1 MKKTFCLLLLTA
13 LAGLVRADDV
23 LRVYNWT
30 NYIEPEVL
38 AAFQRES
45 GIRVE
50 YSTFDT
56 AADLDAA
63 LSGPAKYDLVVPSHF
78 QLSRLIGDQRL
89 HALDFT
95 KLPHY
100 ASLDPALLAMLAGF
114 DSANRYV
121 VPYLWGS
128 VGLVSNPTLAEP
140 AFGGSLPNSWSLL
153 FDEPQRA
160 RLAGCGVGLLDAPEE
175 TLSLWLNYRGRN
187 LSRGG
192 IRQIDQAGKQLL
204 ALQPQ
209 VRNLDN
215 DRYID
220 DLASGKLCV
229 AMAWVGHA
237 LTAAERNPALRFR
250 IPDEGALVFIDSLA
264 IPANA
269 ARPDLAYRFIDYLLE
284 PGNARRNALASRFY
298 SSLAAD
304 DPEMKRLAQEQP
316 ALVPAQAERKR
327 LYFLERLTPEQK
339 ARVDALWQRI
349 KAARVGVREG

>member
-13 LAGLVRADDV
+13 LAGLSRADEV

-45 GIRVE
+45 GVRVE
-50 YSTFDT
+50 YSTFST

-78 QLSRLIGDQRL
+78 QLSRLIGDKRL
-89 HALDFT
+89 QALDFT
-95 KLPHY
+95 RLPHY
-100 ASLDPALLAMLAGF
+100 GSLDPSLLAMLAGF
-114 DSANRYV
+114 ESANRYV

-128 VGLVSNPTLAEP
+128 VGLVSNPALAEQ
-140 AFGGSLPNSWSLL
+140 AFGGPLPNSWSLL
-153 FDEPQRA
+153 FDEQLSA
-160 RLAGCGVGLLDAPEE
+160 RLAPCGLGLLDAPEE

-187 LSRGG
+187 LSLGG
-192 IRQIDQAGKQLL
+192 TRQIDQAGRRLL
-204 ALQPQ
+204 ALQRY

-215 DRYID
+215 DGYVA

-237 LTAAERNPALRFR
+237 LTAAEQNPALRFR

-269 ARPDLAYRFIDYLLE
+269 ARPDLAYRFIDYLLQ
-284 PGNARRNALASRFY
+284 PDNARRNALASRFY
-298 SSLAAD
+298 SPLAAD
-304 DPEMKRLAQEQP
+304 SPEMARLAEEQP
-316 ALVPAQAERKR
+316 MLVPDQAERRR

-339 ARVDALWQRI
+339 VRVDALWQRI
-349 KAARVGVREG
+349 KAVR

>member
-1 MKKTFCLLLLTA
+1 MKKTFCLLLLSA
-13 LAGLVRADDV
+13 LAGLAHAEEV

-45 GIRVE
+45 GVRVE
-50 YSTFDT
+50 YETFNT

-63 LSGPAKYDLVVPSHF
+63 LAGAPRYDLVVPSHF
-78 QLSRLIGDQRL
+78 QLARLIDEKRL
-89 HALDFT
+89 QALDVA

-100 ASLDPALLAMLAGF
+100 GSLDPALLAMLAGF
-114 DSANRYV
+114 GSANRYV

-128 VGLVSNPTLAEP
+128 VGLVSNPTLAQP

-153 FDEPQRA
+153 FDEQQRA

-187 LSRGG
+187 LSLGG
-192 IRQIDQAGKQLL
+192 TRQIDQAGKQLL
-204 ALQPQ
+204 ALQSQ

-215 DRYID
+215 DRYVD

-237 LTAAERNPALRFR
+237 LTAAERNPALRFQ

-269 ARPDLAYRFIDYLLE
+269 ARPDLAYRFIDYLLQ
-284 PGNARRNALASRFY
+284 PDNARRNALASRFY
-298 SSLAAD
+298 SPLAAD
-304 DPEMKRLAQEQP
+304 SPEMQRLAREQP
-316 ALVPAQAERKR
+316 VLVPDQAERKR

-339 ARVDALWQRI
+339 ARVDGLWQQI
-349 KAARVGVREG
+349 KAARHSG

>member
-1 MKKTFCLLLLTA
+1 MKKTFCLLMLAA
-13 LAGLVRADDV
+13 LAGLVRADEV

-50 YSTFDT
+50 YSTFNT

-78 QLSRLIGDQRL
+78 QLSRLIGDKRL
-89 HALDFT
+89 QALDT
-95 KLPHY
+95 SKLPHY
-100 ASLDPALLAMLAGF
+100 GSVDPALLAMLAGF
-114 DSANRYV
+114 DSASRYV

-128 VGLVSNPTLAEP
+128 VGLVSNPSLAEQ
-140 AFGGSLPNSWSLL
+140 AFGSPLPNSWSLL
-153 FDEPQRA
+153 FDEQQSA
-160 RLAGCGVGLLDAPEE
+160 RLANCGLGLLDAPEE
-175 TLSLWLNYRGRN
+175 TLSLWLNYRGRS
-187 LSRGG
+187 LSLGST
-192 IRQIDQAGKQLL
+192 RQIDQAGRQLL
-204 ALQPQ
+204 AMQKHY
-209 VRNLDN
+209 RNLDN
-215 DRYID
+215 DGYIA

-250 IPDEGALVFIDSLA
+250 IPDEGSLVFIDSLA

-269 ARPDLAYRFIDYLLE
+269 ARPDLAYRFIDYLLQ
-284 PGNARRNALASRFY
+284 PDNARRNALASHFY
-298 SSLAAD
+298 SSMAAD
-304 DPEMKRLAQEQP
+304 SPEMVRLAKEQP
-316 ALVPAQAERKR
+316 MLVPDQAERRR

-339 ARVDALWQRI
+339 TRVDALWHQL
-349 KAARVGVREG
+349 KSVR